1 MNVRNDRRLQ
11 RTSAG
16 AVALA
21 IVCATALS
29 GCSIPIADLPL
40 IGVPSNAPAR
50 EESPPAYMPVHDVP
64 PPRDEA
70 VPTVDE
76 QKKMRDDLLTARDK
90 QNAEAS
96 ALAKSA
102 TK

>member
-1 MNVRNDRRLQ
+1 MNVRDGRKLLRA
-11 RTSAG
+11 SAG
-16 AVALA
+16 AALA
-21 IVCATALS
+21 LVCATALN

-50 EESPPAYMPVHDVP
+50 QENPPAYMPVHDVP

-76 QKKMRDDLLTARDK
+76 QKKTRDDLLAARDK

>member
-1 MNVRNDRRLQ
+1 MNVRNDRRLPKAP
-11 RTSAG
+11 AG
-16 AVALA
+16 VAILVIACAAV
-21 IVCATALS
+21 LS

-40 IGVPSNAPAR
+40 IGVPANAPAR
-50 EESPPAYMPVHDVP
+50 AENPPAYMPVHDVP

-76 QKKMRDDLLTARDK
+76 QKKMRDDLLAARDK